1 MTGPRRILVVD
12 DDPRNVKLLVD
23 LLTAEGY
30 AVTSAGSGEDAL
42 AREPPDLMLLDVVMP
57 GLSGYEVCRA
67 IRADPRTA
75 ILPVV
80 MVTAAD
86 PAEER
91 IRGLEAGA
99 DDFLSKP
106 VDPEELLVRVRS
118 LLRIKALHERV
129 ETQARELA
137 IQARELALLNADLE
151 ARVRT
156 QVDELARL
164 ARLKRFFSPAVA
176 DVLVGDE
183 AADPLRTHRAEVTA
197 VAVALRGFTAFAEA
211 AEPEEVMSVLREY
224 HDAMGG
230 AVVAAAATVERFTS
244 DGMVLVFNDPV
255 AVADP
260 ATRAVAM
267 AFAMR
272 TTCTESLAERWRDRG
287 YELDFVVGIA
297 QGYATV
303 GTIGFEGRRDYGVVG
318 VVTDLALALAAT
330 ASPGQ
335 VLVTR
340 RVLTQ
345 LGADVPHEAVG
356 SLALAG
362 FTRPVEVFDVAGV
375 RAERDAAPASD
386 APSAA
391 APNVF
396 RCDGDFWT
404 IAYQGKQFRVRGS
417 RGFTYLAALLGQP
430 GQRVPAT
437 ELAAL
442 GADPDA
448 KRISAGEMRASG
460 LRSDAANGAGEVLDA
475 AARAAY
481 RRRLAELNEDLERA
495 RAFND
500 PGRAAAVQEEIDFI
514 LQELASAVGLGG
526 RARKAGSAGER
537 ARLNVTRAIRSAI
550 ERIGAHHRPLARY
563 LSTTISTGLTC
574 AYETE
579 FRTPVGWVL
588 R

>member
-1 MTGPRRILVVD
+1 VTAGPRRILVVD
-12 DDPRNVKLLVD
+12 DDPRNAKLLVD
-23 LLTAEGY
+23 LLAAEGY
-30 AVTSAGSGEDAL
+30 EAAAVGSGEEAL

-67 IRADPRTA
+67 VRADPRTA

-86 PAEER
+86 PSAER
-91 IRGLEAGA
+91 LRGLAAGA

-118 LLRIKALHERV
+118 LLRIKALHDRV

-137 IQARELALLNADLE
+137 ALNAQLE
-151 ARVRT
+151 ARVRA
-156 QVDELARL
+156 QVGELERL

-176 DVLVGDE
+176 DVLVAGD

-197 VAVALRGFTAFAEA
+197 VAVALRGFTAFAET
-211 AEPEEVMSVLREY
+211 AEPEEVMAVLREY
-224 HDAMGG
+224 HAAMGG
-230 AVVAAAATVERFTS
+230 AVIEAAATVERFTS
-244 DGMVLVFNDPV
+244 DGMVLVLNDPV
-255 AVADP
+255 AVENP
-260 ATRAVAM
+260 AARAVAM
-267 AFAMR
+267 ALAMR
-272 TTCTESLAERWRDRG
+272 RTCTQALAERWRDRG

-297 QGYATV
+297 QGFATV

-340 RVLTQ
+340 RVLTEA
-345 LGADVPHEAVG
+345 GADVAHEAVG
-356 SLALAG
+356 TLALPG
-362 FTRPVEVFDVAGV
+362 FTRPVEVYDVAGE
-375 RAERDAAPASD
+375 RGERDAAPAPP
-386 APSAA
+386 AGATA

-417 RGFTYLAALLGQP
+417 RGFVYVAALLGQP
-430 GQRVPAT
+430 GERIPAT

-448 KRISAGEMRASG
+448 KRIDAGEMRASG
-460 LRSDAANGAGEVLDA
+460 LRAGESSDAGEVLDA
-475 AARAAY
+475 PARAAY
-481 RRRLAELNEDLERA
+481 RRRLAELSEELERA

-500 PGRAAAVQEEIDFI
+500 PGRATALQDEIDFI

-526 RARKAGSAGER
+526 RARKAGSAAER

-579 FRTPVGWVL
+579 FRTPVTWVL

>member
-1 MTGPRRILVVD
+1 VSARQRRILVVD
-12 DDPRNVKLLVD
+12 DDPRNAKLLVD

-30 AVTSAGSGEDAL
+30 EAAAVGAGEAAL
-42 AREPPDLMLLDVVMP
+42 ALDPPDLMLLDVMMP

-67 IRADPRTA
+67 LRASPRTA

-91 IRGLEAGA
+91 LRGLEAGA
-99 DDFLSKP
+99 DDFLGKP

-118 LLRIKALHERV
+118 LLRIKTLHERV
-129 ETQARELA
+129 ETQAQELA
-137 IQARELALLNADLE
+137 ALNAGLE
-151 ARVRT
+151 ARVRA
-156 QVDELARL
+156 QVDELERL

-176 DVLVGDE
+176 DVLVAGD

-197 VAVALRGFTAFAEA
+197 VAVALRGFTAFAET
-211 AEPEEVMSVLREY
+211 AEPEEVMAVLREY
-224 HDAMGG
+224 HAAMGA
-230 AVVAAAATVERFTS
+230 AVVDAAATVERFTS
-244 DGMVLVFNDPV
+244 DGMVLVLNDPV
-255 AVADP
+255 PVVNP
-260 ATRAVAM
+260 AARAVAM
-267 AFAMR
+267 ALAMR
-272 TTCTESLAERWRDRG
+272 AACSQTLADRWRDRG
-287 YELDFVVGIA
+287 YDLDFVVGIA

-318 VVTDLALALAAT
+318 VVTDLALALAAS

-340 RVLTQ
+340 RVLTEA
-345 LGADVPHEAVG
+345 GADVAHESVG
-356 SLALAG
+356 TLALAG
-362 FTRPVEVFDVAGV
+362 FTRPVEVYDVAGPRGDREV
-375 RAERDAAPASD
+375 LDAAPSV
-386 APSAA
+386 APEA

-417 RGFTYLAALLGQP
+417 RGFVYLAALLGQP
-430 GQRVPAT
+430 GQRIPAT
-437 ELAAL
+437 ELAGL

-448 KRISAGEMRASG
+448 KRISAGELRASG
-460 LRSDAANGAGEVLDA
+460 LRAGETSEAGELLDA
-475 AARAAY
+475 SARAAY
-481 RRRLAELNEDLERA
+481 RRRLGELNEELERA

-500 PGRAAAVQEEIDFI
+500 PGRATALQEEIDFI

-526 RARKAGSAGER
+526 RARKAGSAAER

-563 LSTTISTGLTC
+563 LATTISTGLTC
-574 AYETE
+574 AYDTE
-579 FRTPVGWVL
+579 FRTPVVWVL